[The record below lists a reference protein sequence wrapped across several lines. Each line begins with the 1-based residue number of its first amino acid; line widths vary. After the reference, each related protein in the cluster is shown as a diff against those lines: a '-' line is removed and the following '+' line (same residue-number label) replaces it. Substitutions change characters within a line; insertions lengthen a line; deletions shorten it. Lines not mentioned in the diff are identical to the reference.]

1 MRTPQNRLAQPRRNG
16 TSVLQEGTLVCRTA
30 QLRWVRHGPRLLP
43 TVALPS
49 SQASS
54 SSASSQQ
61 KRKGSKENIHQ
72 PLQQVDREK
81 LHVPSTHRL
90 GTGIV
95 SVATSKTKEA
105 RKCDQVMF
113 LGRGKELT
121 GFDRQSVYK
130 STFS

>member
-1 MRTPQNRLAQPRRNG
+1 MRTPQNRMAQPRRNG

-30 QLRWVRHGPRLLP
+30 QLPWVRHEPRLLP

-61 KRKGSKENIHQ
+61 KRKSSQEGTHQ
-72 PLQQVDREK
+72 PLQQLGREK
-81 LHVPSTHRL
+81 LPVPSTHCL

-95 SVATSKTKEA
+95 SVATSETKEA

-121 GFDRQSVYK
+121 GFDMQSVYK
-130 STFS
+130 RTFS